1 MRVRS
6 SHFRAGRVPDQTE
19 TSKVRSGSRLCENSE
34 VQFACRNSALVS
46 LISEISCTDS
56 LGQEKA
62 IENIFL
68 LVLGSRA
75 FSHSLGQN
83 RKYSLR
89 ADDVRSTPESG
100 LKSDIAPSPVCAR
113 SGHCLLLSELGGLVP
128 ARSRARR
135 LLSGWWREPWRSRP
149 QVSAI
154 FASVVHR
161 QSVRSPPWQHWF
173 ELIVCTALCLCEA
186 VYRKPKKLTAPP
198 VRPSQ
203 RSPRL
208 QIGDVG
214 L

>member
-1 MRVRS
+1 M
-6 SHFRAGRVPDQTE
+6 PDQTE

-100 LKSDIAPSPVCAR
+100 LKSDIAPSPVCANN
-113 SGHCLLLSELGGLVP
+113 GLMH
-128 ARSRARR
+128 RNMIGTNSITR
-135 LLSGWWREPWRSRP
+135 LTGF
-149 QVSAI
+149 QINFAVSYDTT
-154 FASVVHR
+154 
-161 QSVRSPPWQHWF
+161 
-173 ELIVCTALCLCEA
+173 TA
-186 VYRKPKKLTAPP
+186 Y
-198 VRPSQ
+198 
-203 RSPRL
+203 
-208 QIGDVG
+208 
-214 L
+214 